1 MQKQAPVPHGYARCP
16 ANLFGGSVR
25 EERMSTF
32 TPPILKAAVMAGLV
46 LANYVA
52 IPSSNTALTHFD
64 TLIVLGQ
71 PPKPD
76 GTLAPELRE
85 RVLESIREYKAGI
98 AAHVIMTGGATH
110 NNLVEA
116 HSMKVF
122 AVAQGVPDDAIL
134 EEDQARDTIQNIYFS
149 DQLMQS
155 HGWHSAEVISSPSH
169 LPRTALI
176 LAHYK
181 FAWRTHA
188 SHWPPEFT
196 ADDIVSHFRGEAKGC
211 WTLVHSGFKPNR
223 WLPGS

>member
-1 MQKQAPVPHGYARCP
+1 MHLV
-16 ANLFGGSVR
+16 
-25 EERMSTF
+25 
-32 TPPILKAAVMAGLV
+32 LKTAVAAGLL

-85 RVLESIREYKAGI
+85 RVLESVREYKAGVAPHI
-98 AAHVIMTGGATH
+98 IMTGGPTH

-122 AVAQGVPDDAIL
+122 AVAQGVPEAAIV
-134 EEDQARDTIQNIYFS
+134 EEGKAMDTIQNIFYS
-149 DQLMQS
+149 DQMMKAE
-155 HGWHSAEVISSPSH
+155 GWTSAEIVSSPSH
-169 LPRTALI
+169 LPRTSLI
-176 LAHYK
+176 LSHYH
-181 FAWRTHA
+181 FAWRTRA
-188 SHWPPEFT
+188 SQWPSEFS
-196 ADDIVSHFRGEAKGC
+196 AMEIAKHFDGEARSC
-211 WTLVHSGFKPNR
+211 WTLTHRGFKKNQ